1 MYSFYVTVVTV
12 VVESMDNLLITM
24 LKQLCI
30 FFKKLVYYEVKR
42 TNRSK

>member
-12 VVESMDNLLITM
+12 VVESTDNLLITM

-30 FFKKLVYYEVKR
+30 FFKISLL
-42 TNRSK
+42 